1 MSSSIQDSLS
11 LLRKGSQRNNIARS
25 CYSLKPFLFG
35 STSRIF
41 IYARVRNVSALCD
54 IFFGIWDL
62 ESLNLKMPVHVCG
75 VTNLT
80 LACQYLRVLV
90 NLRPGETRPRSE
102 ESGGLRSS
110 QAVDEWEQTRTKVCG
125 EDVFNFKEIRS
136 RARTRE
142 LGVVPP
148 KCHGCQLAGI
158 LAALSCR

>member
-1 MSSSIQDSLS
+1 MLCVT
-11 LLRKGSQRNNIARS
+11 L
-25 CYSLKPFLFG
+25 FL
-35 STSRIF
+35 
-41 IYARVRNVSALCD
+41 
-54 IFFGIWDL
+54 GISYCGKCQF
-62 ESLNLKMPVHVCG
+62 ENAVHVCG

-80 LACQYLRVLV
+80 LACQYLRELV